1 MRFSWNNF
9 DPTFLK
15 EIIKATDDVE
25 DKELYLATDDK
36 DAIIGCVNDI
46 CDYPDQ
52 KFVMQYRQIIEQQV
66 LIYYPEEVKKICKA
80 NNITDR
86 SFNEKQSKMCQKK
99 MSGTMANAYCAALL
113 NISGLEIRD
122 YEYSNFRYTRS
133 LNMSETKIEDVP
145 LYDFQKKAVEA
156 LKHHFISLDKT
167 AGMLVM
173 PTGSGKSRT
182 ATYFLIKEMVSRGYQ
197 VIWLAHRHMLLD
209 QAADC
214 FYRFAG
220 LSKIENPAI

>member
-66 LIYYPEEVKKICKA
+66 LIYYPEEVKKIC
-80 NNITDR
+80 
-86 SFNEKQSKMCQKK
+86 
-99 MSGTMANAYCAALL
+99 
-113 NISGLEIRD
+113 
-122 YEYSNFRYTRS
+122 
-133 LNMSETKIEDVP
+133 
-145 LYDFQKKAVEA
+145 
-156 LKHHFISLDKT
+156 
-167 AGMLVM
+167 
-173 PTGSGKSRT
+173 
-182 ATYFLIKEMVSRGYQ
+182 
-197 VIWLAHRHMLLD
+197 
-209 QAADC
+209 
-214 FYRFAG
+214 
-220 LSKIENPAI
+220 